1 MYNINLIWK
10 ERCVRMF
17 NRKLEIGE
25 GQKYDISQVSTE
37 GISKEERA
45 ELEKKNRR
53 LIDIFKAFDENGD
66 GSLSDVELA
75 KAMDAFAKM
84 DTKDDDKL
92 SKKELRAGAEA
103 LNKQFEDKDLNIT
116 ASGLRDFM
124 QSVKKLAKHDAQ
136 ASTDKV
142 IQDYQTEQ
150 QNRIEAEARARAE
163 LEAKQRAEA
172 EAREKAELEAKQR
185 ADREAAALAEQKR
198 LAAPTNY
205 TVQPNDTIDGL
216 LRRSLEAQGKEISEE
231 NLAEA
236 KAEFIKNNPKA
247 IHGKKGKEYL
257 YMGDVIKI
265 AGGLEDKAN
274 AAQIQADYRAAQAEA
289 QQKAQEEER
298 LKAQQEAKLKTQQEA
313 ELKGQKEPP
322 AGDVESD
329 KKSAVIKPDGADSVT
344 GKLGDKDFT
353 DVKNHGMCKY
363 NPDLKGYEPYTGLY
377 DGKYYE
383 NGEVKTLAKKTEVD
397 YYREYKIKNYGQD
410 YADKHPTKDSN
421 KYNTYQYQNGS
432 LTPLYRDPTFDSN
445 VQIKIGDKT
454 FEMAKGPTSGY
465 AHWDYQDF
473 LERFVDEETGAIRA
487 KNYTANV
494 YYLKSGDTQYPVRMD
509 LQTKALMVEINGQKY
524 DMNDLMTGKVKI

>member
-1 MYNINLIWK
+1 
-10 ERCVRMF
+10 MF

-25 GQKYDISQVSTE
+25 GQKYDVSQVSTE

-75 KAMDAFAKM
+75 KAMDAFSKM
-84 DTKDDDKL
+84 DTSDDDKL

-124 QSVKKLAKHDAQ
+124 QSVKKLAKHDEQ

-142 IQDYQTEQ
+142 IHDYQTEP
-150 QNRIEAEARARAE
+150 RELAE

-185 ADREAAALAEQKR
+185 ADREAAVREEQKR
-198 LAAPTNY
+198 LATPTNY

-216 LRRSLEAQGKEISEE
+216 LKRSLEAQGKEINEE

-236 KAEFIKNNPKA
+236 RAEFVKNNPKA
-247 IHGKKGKEYL
+247 IHGKKGNEYL

-274 AAQIQADYRAAQAEA
+274 AAQIQSDYRAAQAEA
-289 QQKAQEEER
+289 K
-298 LKAQQEAKLKTQQEA
+298 LKAEQEAKLKAEQEA
-313 ELKGQKEPP
+313 KLKAQQQAKGQQEPP

-329 KKSAVIKPDGADSVT
+329 KKSAVIKPDGADPVT
-344 GKLGDKDFT
+344 GKVGDKDFT

-363 NPDLKGYEPYTGLY
+363 NPDLKGYEPYTGVY
-377 DGKYYE
+377 NGKYYE
-383 NGEVKTLAKKTEVD
+383 NGEVKTLAKKTVVD
-397 YYREYKIKNYGQD
+397 YDRESNIKRHGEDFANKHPSQD
-410 YADKHPTKDSN
+410 YR
-421 KYNTYQYQNGS
+421 KYETYQYQNGS
-432 LTPLYRDPTFDSN
+432 LTPLHRDPTWDSN

-465 AHWDYQDF
+465 AHWDYKDF
-473 LERFVDEETGAIRA
+473 LERFVDKETGAIRA
-487 KNYTANV
+487 NYYSSNV

-509 LQTKALMVEINGQKY
+509 LQTKALMVEINGKKY